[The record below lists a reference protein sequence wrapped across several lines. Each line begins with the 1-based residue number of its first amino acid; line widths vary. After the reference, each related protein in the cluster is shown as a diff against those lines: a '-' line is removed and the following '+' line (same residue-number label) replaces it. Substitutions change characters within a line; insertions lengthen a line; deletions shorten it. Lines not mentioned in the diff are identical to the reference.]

1 MYEVELKVRAEHDR
15 VRPRIESIGAEP
27 AGAVSQVDT
36 YYDHPVREFAE
47 TDEAL
52 RIRRETDDAADADA
66 AENDAN
72 ETGGAA
78 GNDANETGSADGEGE
93 RARVTY
99 KGPLVD
105 AASKTR
111 EELETA
117 VEDGSTMAA
126 VLESVG
132 FEPAAT
138 VEKRRERFR
147 HGEYTVTLDS
157 VAGLG
162 EFVEVE
168 TEAEEIEPAREGAV
182 ELLER
187 LGLDPGAGIRTSY
200 LGLLLD
206 GE

>member
-15 VRPRIESIGAEP
+15 VRPRLESIGAEP
-27 AGAVSQVDT
+27 AGTVSQVDT
-36 YYDHPVREFAE
+36 YYDHPVREFGE

-52 RIRRETDDAADADA
+52 RVRRETDD
-66 AENDAN
+66 E
-72 ETGGAA
+72 
-78 GNDANETGSADGEGE
+78 DGEGE
-93 RARVTY
+93 RAKVTY

-105 AASKTR
+105 DGSKTR
-111 EELETA
+111 EELETG
-117 VEDGSTMAA
+117 VGDGDTMAG

-147 HGEYTVTLDS
+147 HGEYTVTLDT
-157 VAGLG
+157 VEGLG

-168 TEAEEIEPAREGAV
+168 TEAEAIDPAREGAIEV
-182 ELLER
+182 LER
-187 LGLDPGAGIRTSY
+187 LGLDPADGIRTSY

-206 GE
+206 GT

>member
-15 VRPRIESIGAEP
+15 VRPRLESIGAEP
-27 AGAVSQVDT
+27 AGTVSQVDT
-36 YYDHPVREFAE
+36 YYDHPVREFGE

-52 RIRRETDDAADADA
+52 RVRRETDDA
-66 AENDAN
+66 
-72 ETGGAA
+72 GG
-78 GNDANETGSADGEGE
+78 TDGEDGESE
-93 RARVTY
+93 RAKVTY

-105 AASKTR
+105 DGSKTR
-111 EELETA
+111 EELETG
-117 VEDGSTMAA
+117 VDDGDTMAG

-147 HGEYTVTLDS
+147 HGEYTVTLDT
-157 VAGLG
+157 VEGLG

-168 TEAEEIEPAREGAV
+168 TEAEAIDPAREGAIEV
-182 ELLER
+182 LER
-187 LGLDPGAGIRTSY
+187 LGLDPADGIRTSY

-206 GE
+206 GT